1 MTAAGGAGVA
11 LAEGPAGAQDEHDG
25 EFGDGRFDEPA
36 AAGQGGAGVESQAEG
51 EKVRMPNTEL
61 SRPKTIMKV
70 RMDRRFQA
78 RGRPGCPWPM
88 LPGQQPDSAGAG
100 DMRLAGRLL
109 RQEGQHPWRT
119 P

>member
-1 MTAAGGAGVA
+1 MPGTSMTASSMMMMMVDSMNQPLRDKVA
-11 LAEGPAGAQDEHDG
+11 LAWNP
-25 EFGDGRFDEPA
+25 RRK
-36 AAGQGGAGVESQAEG
+36 VR
-51 EKVRMPNTEL
+51 KVRMPDIEL
-61 SRPKTIMKV
+61 SGPKTIMKV

-88 LPGQQPDSAGAG
+88 LPGQQADSAGAG

-109 RQEGQHPWRT
+109 RREGQHPRRT